1 MSGSEDN
8 KDDNSEHESKD
19 NLEQKR
25 LKQMYNELA
34 QEYNTLHKTLVDFK
48 NSIQSEVICSVR
60 DHNSVQNMQVVDSMC
75 TLIEKM
81 YEESDSDNDDN
92 LATTRLQELATAT
105 IELQE
110 KQREFSTITTNLQSV
125 QHNYQNMWKSVEE
138 LTEEKTKIREQLR
151 QLKNDLLIQ
160 REEHETLQENVS
172 KLRSTK
178 KRYKKEIEQR
188 KLSIDE
194 QQAAYSH
201 LQSQITL
208 LQRQKGD
215 LEECVRNLQQKSV
228 CEMKTLLQAKKDV
241 ALESTRTTT
250 KLVQEVEA
258 KPETDEALF
267 SPLSTDTG
275 ISNTVFEIDFILT
288 EVHAQ
293 LMKILSISDMD
304 TVHNVDFLEDI
315 AVSL

>member
-1 MSGSEDN
+1 MSGGEDN

-19 NLEQKR
+19 ILEQKH

-48 NSIQSEVICSVR
+48 NSIQNEVICSVR

-92 LATTRLQELATAT
+92 LTTTRLQELATAT

-178 KRYKKEIEQR
+178 KRYKKEIDQR

-241 ALESTRTTT
+241 ALESTRTPTT
-250 KLVQEVEA
+250 LVQEVEA
-258 KPETDEALF
+258 KPETDEELF

-315 AVSL
+315 AVAL

>member
-1 MSGSEDN
+1 MSGGEDN

-19 NLEQKR
+19 ILEQKH

-92 LATTRLQELATAT
+92 LTTTRLQELATAT

-178 KRYKKEIEQR
+178 KRYKKEIDQR

-241 ALESTRTTT
+241 ALESTRTPTT
-250 KLVQEVEA
+250 LVQEVEA
-258 KPETDEALF
+258 KPETDEELF

-315 AVSL
+315 AVAL

>member
-138 LTEEKTKIREQLR
+138 LTEEKTKIREQLG
-151 QLKNDLLIQ
+151 QLKNELLIQ
-160 REEHETLQENVS
+160 REEHDTLQENVS

-178 KRYKKEIEQR
+178 KRYKKEIDQR

-241 ALESTRTTT
+241 ALESTRTAT
-250 KLVQEVEA
+250 KLVHEVEA
-258 KPETDEALF
+258 KPETDEELF

-315 AVSL
+315 AVAL

>member
-34 QEYNTLHKTLVDFK
+34 REYNTLHKTLVDFK

-138 LTEEKTKIREQLR
+138 LTEEKTKIREQLM
-151 QLKNDLLIQ
+151 QLKNELLIQ

-241 ALESTRTTT
+241 ALESTRTPTT
-250 KLVQEVEA
+250 LVQEVEA
-258 KPETDEALF
+258 KPETDNELF
-267 SPLSTDTG
+267 LPLSTDTG

-304 TVHNVDFLEDI
+304 TVHNVDFLDDI